1 MAGLLD
7 GNYTPDP
14 LSMGLLALG
23 SSLMTPR
30 AMGGGIGPGMNAF
43 AQQAMAAQ
51 QMRRQMEQDAERTRM
66 LRERADMDRERF
78 GLDKDL
84 LGLKR
89 GELDWKRQQDDA
101 SRTARGEFEAAYSQ
115 AGGKWS
121 PQLSMMALRAGIKGE
136 DLERL
141 AKGGNLG
148 REKLTWQNGV
158 GLEPFTGAPQAVVPD
173 ANAPF
178 NFQLTNG
185 ALQSVPNA
193 PVQDFQMSRA
203 RAGAT
208 SIGMPRVEV
217 KMGDSIAGQIGEIVM
232 QSRNKAITALKQV
245 DNTDQMMAALQ
256 SGNVFIGP
264 GATVKTAIGRL
275 ATALGAAGANTQEKL
290 QNTRQIV
297 QGLARIGVAARDQ
310 LRGQGTVTDSEA
322 AALQKAESGDI
333 DNLTEGELRDLVSVA
348 RKAAALDLQMHQQ
361 NIEAMRA
368 SPSTAPQVRFFDLP
382 NMGPALQRLQ
392 VARPPSPAVAPSG
405 ATPNAPPPPRV
416 GMVVDGFR
424 YKGGDPS
431 QRSSWEP
438 AQ

>member
-30 AMGGGIGPGMNAF
+30 AMGGGIGPGMQAF

-178 NFQLTNG
+178 NFQITNG

-193 PVQDFQMSRA
+193 PVQNFQMSRA

-208 SIGMPRVEV
+208 NVNTPVQILQEREESKVVGAGMGKAFLDIQNAGMQARSKVNNLTRLESLLSGYETGKLTPLGKEIASYAASLGINVGKNLGNKEAAEALSNELALQARNPSGGAGMPGAMSDQDRAFLQNIVPNLA
-217 KMGDSIAGQIGEIVM
+217 KSTAGNRTIIETQRRLAKREMDVARMASEYRGRRGSLDPQFYQEM
-232 QSRNKAITALKQV
+232 QQWSDANPLFADMPSVPVTSSDGRTVTGTISA
-245 DNTDQMMAALQ
+245 
-256 SGNVFIGP
+256 P
-264 GATVKTAIGRL
+264 GA
-275 ATALGAAGANTQEKL
+275 
-290 QNTRQIV
+290 
-297 QGLARIGVAARDQ
+297 
-310 LRGQGTVTDSEA
+310 
-322 AALQKAESGDI
+322 SGWSI
-333 DNLTEGELRDLVSVA
+333 
-348 RKAAALDLQMHQQ
+348 K
-361 NIEAMRA
+361 
-368 SPSTAPQVRFFDLP
+368 
-382 NMGPALQRLQ
+382 
-392 VARPPSPAVAPSG
+392 
-405 ATPNAPPPPRV
+405 RV
-416 GMVVDGFR
+416 
-424 YKGGDPS
+424 P
-431 QRSSWEP
+431 
-438 AQ
+438 